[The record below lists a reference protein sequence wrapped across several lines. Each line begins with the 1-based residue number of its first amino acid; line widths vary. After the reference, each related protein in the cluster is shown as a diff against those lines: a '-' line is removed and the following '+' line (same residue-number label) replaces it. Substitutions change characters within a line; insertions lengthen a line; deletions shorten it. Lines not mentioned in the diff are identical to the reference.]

1 VPFLPYIF
9 DEPVEHATEW
19 VFYNAFKAIGGE
31 KAVAGRSPT
40 GNHHRSGDKVPE
52 KEL

>member
-1 VPFLPYIF
+1 VPALPYLF

-19 VFYNAFKAIGGE
+19 LFQTAFKAIGGP
-31 KAVAGRSPT
+31 AAI
-40 GNHHRSGDKVPE
+40 GDRPPPGKHAAPKE